1 MQSEKLWGVGREWE
15 NYAESSH
22 LSIEPL
28 LRSTSL
34 QGSRG
39 EENLMILKLR
49 KTICTS
55 YSNYIPNSLG
65 QDQCMDQ

>member
-1 MQSEKLWGVGREWE
+1 MQSERLQGVGRGQE
-15 NYAESSH
+15 NCAESSC

-34 QGSRG
+34 QSSRG

-49 KTICTS
+49 KQSVHPILII
-55 YSNYIPNSLG
+55 Y
-65 QDQCMDQ
+65 